1 MNEYYIKTG
10 KENMQ
15 LPEVKK
21 LLEQSYWANERPI
34 ETIEKSMQYSICIGV
49 FLSENDRQIGFAR
62 VLTDYATTY
71 YICDVIVDTNHRG
84 NGIGK
89 KIMETIEDMPEIR
102 SLRGMLATKDA
113 HGLYKKYGFQDGG
126 TTYMSKQRNKL

>member
-1 MNEYYIKTG
+1 MKEYYIKTG

-21 LLEQSYWANERPI
+21 LLEQSYWANERSI

-49 FLSENDRQIGFAR
+49 FLRENDRQIGFAR

-89 KIMETIEDMPEIR
+89 NIMETIEGMPEIR
-102 SLRGMLATKDA
+102 GLRGMLATKDA
-113 HGLYKKYGFQDGG
+113 HGLYRKYGFQDGG